1 MARTESDRRLLNAG
15 GVGVRAVWVVRVRR
29 IEVVVVVVVVVVL
42 GRKQDVLNLVRGIR
56 ERSKR
61 PSHSSRAS
69 VLAGMWVDSSLGLR
83 RGIGERVH
91 TAK

>member
-29 IEVVVVVVVVVVL
+29 IEVVVLVVVVVL